1 MLTLLIALISGG
13 ALWYWAYCEKW
24 GTAWEIVC
32 ALAGFFLAQL
42 AAGLIMRGAIKRRQ
56 DKIQSIMLEAQQ
68 KINKQLNLFQIRP
81 PSGGVKSAQQ
91 VLEKIQHDAA
101 RAALAETE
109 SYRGLYLWNL
119 MLKRQIAALQAQL
132 HFQLKEFK
140 KADEYLEYAI
150 LQDPQSIA
158 IRMVRLYRN
167 EDARLDKFARDKI
180 RRAKGEAAAFLAS
193 VYAWIKLKQ
202 DDEKA
207 ALAALVEAKKESDHP
222 VLLDNYT
229 KLANGKAK
237 QFSNSGFG
245 DMWYAL
251 YLEEPKLKPQRQRQG
266 RMF

>member
-1 MLTLLIALISGG
+1 MLTLLVALLSGG
-13 ALWYWAYCEKW
+13 ALWYWAFCEKW
-24 GTAWEIVC
+24 GPAWQICC

-42 AAGLIMRGAIKRRQ
+42 AVGLLMRGAVRRRQ
-56 DKIQSIMLEAQQ
+56 DKIQSIMQSAQQ
-68 KINKQLNLFQIRP
+68 KINKQLNLFQLRP
-81 PSGGVKSAQQ
+81 PSGMKSAQQ
-91 VLEKIQHDAA
+91 MLEKIQHDAV

-109 SYRGLYLWNL
+109 SFKPLYKWNL
-119 MLKRQIAALQAQL
+119 MLKRQIAAMQAQL
-132 HFQLKEFK
+132 YFQLREFK

-158 IRMVRLYRN
+158 IRMTRLYRN
-167 EDARLDKFARDKI
+167 EDARFDKFSRGKI

-202 DDEKA
+202 GDEAA

-229 KLANGKAK
+229 KLANGKAR

-251 YLEEPKLKPQRQRQG
+251 YLEEPKVKPQRQRQG

>member
-1 MLTLLIALISGG
+1 MLTLLVALLSGG
-13 ALWYWAYCEKW
+13 ALGYWAFCERW
-24 GTAWEIVC
+24 GLAWEIC
-32 ALAGFFLAQL
+32 CGLAGFFLAQL
-42 AAGLIMRGAIKRRQ
+42 AVGLIMRGAVKRRQ
-56 DKIQSIMLEAQQ
+56 DRIQSIMQTAQQ
-68 KINKQLNLFQIRP
+68 KINKQINLFQLRP
-81 PSGGVKSAQQ
+81 PSGMKSAQQ
-91 VLEKIQHDAA
+91 TLEKIQHDAV
-101 RAALAETE
+101 REALAEAE
-109 SYRGLYLWNL
+109 SFKPLYKWNL
-119 MLKRQIAALQAQL
+119 MLKRQIAAMQGQL
-132 HFQLKEFK
+132 YFQLREFK
-140 KADEYLEYAI
+140 KADEYLESAI

-158 IRMVRLYRN
+158 IRLTRLYRN
-167 EDARLDKFARDKI
+167 EDPRLDKFYHAKS

-202 DDEKA
+202 GDEKA

-251 YLEEPKLKPQRQRQG
+251 YLEEPKVKPQRQRQG